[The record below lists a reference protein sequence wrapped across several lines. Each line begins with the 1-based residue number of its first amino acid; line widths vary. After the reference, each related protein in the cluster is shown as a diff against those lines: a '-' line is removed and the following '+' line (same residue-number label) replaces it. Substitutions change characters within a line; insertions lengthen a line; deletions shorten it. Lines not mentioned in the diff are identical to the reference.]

1 MHFSVI
7 MPALNAASTIAEAIA
22 SVQAQTHSDWE
33 LIVVDNGSSDETA
46 AVVANFAESDQR
58 IRSVNCARRGVSV
71 ARNEGIRASSYNWLM
86 FLDAD
91 DTLAEEALEK
101 LSHRLSHPEPVDVA
115 YCGWVRI
122 APDGEQL
129 EGWHTSDS
137 TDLFPDFATAC
148 AFAIHAC
155 AVRKEL
161 VTKQGGFDEE
171 LVTCE
176 DWDLWQRLARAG
188 ARFGMCEGFLAH
200 YRMRAASASNQ
211 SVRLMHDGVE
221 VILRGHGADPRV
233 ADPVPEHAAGQDP
246 TGVPIAVL
254 TFAAF
259 AAGPALALGED
270 LDALLAQV
278 SAYRAPAVSPQEI
291 ADCIFVA
298 ALPAAGIGPS
308 GWSEL
313 FQRIQPPLEHFLA
326 GLEQISGSPR
336 LAQRT
341 IRCLVRAVMAAAPE
355 RSGSIA
361 DLQQAHV
368 DLEIG
373 FGDLEVDEGAQRL
386 IVQVSAAGTRLGA
399 VELPAVDT
407 HIPRDVIADAISAR
421 FFWEILGVYFER
433 QAYPELRRNLATG
446 CAVPEFVSEILGA
459 RPSAD
464 ELTHDELGWSLLL
477 QAVFGKPGWPQLPF
491 YTPGTRWKGSP
502 LRIARG
508 SRLRYELLGPPP
520 TIVCASR
527 AVTIEVV
534 VAGRFLGLVDL
545 HVRSPVIRPGTIVV
559 EVLSSLGVNLS
570 CMAACIGLVGP
581 AWREPTLHEQLLSAA
596 SPTSVSPPPAPFIG
610 RRDPYRFGSAS
621 SQRSELPFGAEIAR
635 ALRACGDELDTASG
649 DPTSKLEYRP
659 EILLAS
665 RSRNQ
670 GRRPAV
676 AAQLSAPQN
685 RSFFDHWFATEPDPW
700 GYSSDYEQRKY
711 KQTLAMLPQGSIEQC
726 LEIGCAE
733 GHFTVQLAPRVRQLV
748 AADISRV
755 ALARAAE
762 RCAGFSNVRFLPLDL
777 SSSEIPGGQNVIVCS
792 EILYYLADR
801 EVLDNAAKRIAA
813 ALVPG
818 GHLVMAHAHLLID
831 DPGVPGF
838 DWGMPFGAQTF
849 SHVMVEA
856 AGLRLEERAHTPYY
870 RIERFRRPRRLQAS
884 KTRPHV
890 EQQLEAAAP
899 PPEVAKFF
907 FPDGGERPALWK
919 PEPISSSEV
928 PILMYHRVSDDYTP
942 ATRPWCV
949 TPAEF
954 AAQMSFLA
962 ESGYHSITLDEWWE
976 HANARRPL
984 PGRPFIL
991 SFDDGYADF
1000 AEHAWP
1006 VLSALGFRAHV
1017 FLVTSFV
1024 GRSNDWEPVYE
1035 VKVPLMS
1042 WQTIRALEADGVLF
1056 GSHTATHKP
1065 LTSLTI
1071 SEVVGELVGAR
1082 EALAQQLDR
1091 PLPAIA
1097 YPYGDVDG
1105 AIEGLAGACGCELGL
1120 TCRGGKVSFA
1130 DLLIDLPRIDIA
1142 GTLSFDGF
1150 KQKLCSAFV

>member
-1 MHFSVI
+1 MHISVI
-7 MPALNAASTIAEAIA
+7 MPALNAAATIAEAIA
-22 SVQAQTHSDWE
+22 SLQAQTHRDWE
-33 LIVVDNGSSDETA
+33 VIVVDNGSSDETA
-46 AVVANFAESDQR
+46 AVVANLAESDQR
-58 IRSVNCARRGVSV
+58 IRSVDCARRGVSA
-71 ARNEGIRASSYNWLM
+71 ARNEGIRASSYDWLM

-101 LSHRLSHPEPVDVA
+101 LSHRLSSPEPVDVS

-122 APDGEQL
+122 APDGEEVQ
-129 EGWHTSDS
+129 GWHTSDS

-211 SVRLMHDGVE
+211 SLRLVQDGVE
-221 VILRGHGADPRV
+221 VILRGHSADPRV
-233 ADPVPEHAAGQDP
+233 VDPVPKYAAGQDP
-246 TGVPIAVL
+246 VGVPRAVL
-254 TFAAF
+254 TFSAF
-259 AAGPALALGED
+259 AAGPALAVGGD
-270 LDALLAQV
+270 LDALLAAV
-278 SAYRAPAVSPQEI
+278 SAYRAPAVAPQEI
-291 ADCIFVA
+291 ADCIFIA

-313 FQRIQPPLEHFLA
+313 LPRIQPRLEHFLA
-326 GLEQISGSPR
+326 RLEQISGSPR

-341 IRCLVRAVMAAAPE
+341 IRCLVRAAMAASPE
-355 RSGSIA
+355 RSGSIG

-368 DLEIG
+368 DLEMG
-373 FGDLEVDEGAQRL
+373 FDDLKVDDRIQRL

-399 VELPAVDT
+399 VELPVVDR
-407 HIPRDVIADAISAR
+407 HISGDVVADAISAR
-421 FFWEILGVYFER
+421 FSWEILRVYLER
-433 QAYPELRRNLATG
+433 QAYPELRQDLAHG
-446 CAVPEFVSEILGA
+446 SPVPAFVSEILGD
-459 RPSAD
+459 RPSAAD
-464 ELTHDELGWSLLL
+464 VEHDVVGWSLLL
-477 QAVFGKPGWPQLPF
+477 QAVFGKSGWPEVNF
-491 YTPGTRWKGSP
+491 YSASTRWEGSP

-508 SRLRYELLGPPP
+508 SSLRYELLGPPP
-520 TIVCASR
+520 TIVR
-527 AVTIEVV
+527 GRQTVTIEVV
-534 VAGRFLGLVDL
+534 LAGRLLGLIDL
-545 HVRSPVIRPGTIVV
+545 HGRSPVIRPGTIVT
-559 EVLSSLGVNLS
+559 EVLSSLGAHLAFAVAR
-570 CMAACIGLVGP
+570 AALVGP
-581 AWREPTLHEQLLSAA
+581 GWREPTLRDQLLSCA
-596 SPTSVSPPPAPFIG
+596 STPVHTRQGPFIA
-610 RRDPYRFGSAS
+610 RRDPYRFGSSS
-621 SQRSELPFGAEIAR
+621 SQRSELPFDAEIAR
-635 ALRACGDELDTASG
+635 ALRACGDQLDTASA
-649 DPTSKLEYRP
+649 DSVSKLEYRP
-659 EILLAS
+659 DILLGSQPRDSGPRA
-665 RSRNQ
+665 
-670 GRRPAV
+670 GVP
-676 AAQLSAPQN
+676 AQLAAPQN
-685 RSFFDHWFATEPDPW
+685 RSFFDHLFATEPDPW
-700 GYSSDYEQRKY
+700 GYGSDYEQRKY
-711 KQTLAMLPQGSIEQC
+711 EQTLAMLPDGPIERC

-733 GHFTVQLAPRVRQLV
+733 GHFTVQLAPRVKQLV

-762 RCAGFSNVRFLPLDL
+762 RCAEHTNVSFLALDL
-777 SSSEIPGGQNVIVCS
+777 SSAEIPGGQNVIVCS

-801 EVLDNAAKRIAA
+801 EVLDDAAKRIAA
-813 ALVPG
+813 SLVPG

-849 SHVMVEA
+849 SRVMVES
-856 AGLRLEERAHTPYY
+856 AGLRLEERAQTPYY
-870 RIERFRRPRRLQAS
+870 RIERYRRPRRLQAS
-884 KTRPHV
+884 KARPHV

-899 PPEVAKFF
+899 PPEVAQFF
-907 FPDGGERPALWK
+907 FPDGGKRPVLWN
-919 PEPISSSEV
+919 PEPVSSSEV
-928 PILMYHRVSDDYTP
+928 PILTYHRVSDDYIP

-949 TPAEF
+949 TPAEL

-962 ESGYHSITLDEWWE
+962 ESGYHSITLEEWWE

-984 PGRPFIL
+984 PGRAFIL

-1006 VLSALGFRAHV
+1006 VLRALGFRAHV

-1024 GRSNDWEPVYE
+1024 GRSNDWDPAYE

-1056 GSHTATHKP
+1056 GSHTASHQP
-1065 LTSLTI
+1065 LTTLTV
-1071 SEVVGELVGAR
+1071 SEAVGELVGAR
-1082 EALAQQLDR
+1082 EALAQQLGR

-1105 AIEGLAGACGCELGL
+1105 AIEHLAGACGCEFGL
-1120 TCRGGKVSFA
+1120 TCRGGRAGFG
-1130 DLLIDLPRIDIA
+1130 DLPIDLPRIDVA
-1142 GTLSFDGF
+1142 GTLSVDEF
-1150 KQKLCSAFV
+1150 KQALLG